1 MLVVDDSAVV
11 RRLVGDALAE
21 EPDIEIVATAANGKL
36 ALERLERTPCDLVTL
51 DVEMPE
57 LDGLQTL
64 GLLRKKYPK
73 LPVIMFSSQTSR
85 AAAATIDALSL
96 GANDYVTK
104 PEGGLEQ
111 LRECIELDL
120 IPKIKALCFSRI
132 TVLMPIE
139 RPESEAKVTAV
150 AIGVSTGGPQALH
163 TMLAKIAAPFT
174 VPIFIV
180 QHMPATFTSMLAS
193 RLAATSPLPVHEVV
207 TPTRIEPGH
216 VYLARGDHHL
226 VVERGVVHTNQDPP
240 ERSCRPS
247 VDVMFR
253 SVAAA
258 YGAGCL
264 GVVMTGMGNDG
275 TRGAEAIRARGGTVI
290 VQDQA
295 SSVVWGMPGA
305 VARAGYAHAMVP
317 LDDLAGE
324 IQRRVRARFALGSD
338 RLAKIVR
345 E

>member
-1 MLVVDDSAVV
+1 
-11 RRLVGDALAE
+11 
-21 EPDIEIVATAANGKL
+21 
-36 ALERLERTPCDLVTL
+36 
-51 DVEMPE
+51 
-57 LDGLQTL
+57 
-64 GLLRKKYPK
+64 
-73 LPVIMFSSQTSR
+73 
-85 AAAATIDALSL
+85 
-96 GANDYVTK
+96 
-104 PEGGLEQ
+104 
-111 LRECIELDL
+111 
-120 IPKIKALCFSRI
+120 
-132 TVLMPIE
+132 MPIE
-139 RPESEAKVTAV
+139 RPEHEAKVTAV
-150 AIGVSTGGPQALH
+150 AIGVSTGGPQALQ

-193 RLAATSPLPVHEVV
+193 RLAATSPLPVQEVV
-207 TPTRIEPGH
+207 TPTRVEPGH